1 MSNQYEQLCSHI
13 SELAL
18 IDDHDKKCISERFE
32 IKQLKKKEILLAGGS
47 VSNHMRFI
55 SHGCLYTYAMDV
67 NGVERVLQIGIE
79 NWWVNDLNSFFTQAP
94 SAYSIKAIEES
105 VVIQIHRDE
114 LELLFKEVPKMERFF
129 RLKIQNA
136 YTAQQARFLS
146 TVAETAEER
155 YSKFRSKYGS
165 LEQRVPQYLVA
176 SYLGITPE
184 FLSSIRKNTER
195 K

>member
-1 MSNQYEQLCSHI
+1 MSNPFEQLCSHI
-13 SELAL
+13 SELAPL
-18 IDDHDKKCISERFE
+18 DERDKKYVEERFE
-32 IKQLKKKEILLAGGS
+32 VKHLKKKEILLAGGS

-55 SHGCLYTYAMDV
+55 SQGCLYTYAMDE

-79 NWWVNDLNSFFTQAP
+79 NWWVNDLNSFFTKAP
-94 SAYSIKAIEES
+94 SAYSIKAIDES
-105 VVIQIHRDE
+105 IMIQIHRDA
-114 LELLFKEVPKMERFF
+114 LEILFKEVPKMERFF

-146 TVAETAEER
+146 TVIETAEER
-155 YSKFRSKYGS
+155 YEKFRSKYGN

-184 FLSSIRKNTER
+184 FLSAIRKKTN